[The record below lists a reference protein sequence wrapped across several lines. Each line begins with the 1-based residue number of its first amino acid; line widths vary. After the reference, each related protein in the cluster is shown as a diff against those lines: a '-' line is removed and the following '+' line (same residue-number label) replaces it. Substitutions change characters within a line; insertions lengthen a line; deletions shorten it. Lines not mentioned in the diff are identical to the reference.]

1 MKDDFENIQ
10 IMKMKSNN
18 MFRDQVNSVTT
29 WFGSWSTCEQ
39 TVVLYSLLKLIPPR
53 HCRFLVQM
61 LQQRITDDKD
71 VELQED
77 EANDPGKLKLF
88 LYILKFS
95 CNTS

>member
-10 IMKMKSNN
+10 IMKTKSNK

-77 EANDPGKLKLF
+77 EANDPGKHKLF
-88 LYILKFS
+88 L
-95 CNTS
+95 